1 MISDKNAGSWKK
13 EKIEFHSLDQIKA
26 EIRQNINILEGRDQT
41 KDSENEYKSFLKSR
55 EMTLHER
62 IKVENDLKSLKDQ
75 QRKVTLRKSTV
86 STEVEPHLDPRKQR
100 FSKKFYNDLVTL

>member
-1 MISDKNAGSWKK
+1 MISDKNAGSWKTQ
-13 EKIEFHSLDQIKA
+13 KIEFHSLDQIKA

-75 QRKVTLRKSTV
+75 QRKITLKKWRRSLMPVT
-86 STEVEPHLDPRKQR
+86 P
-100 FSKKFYNDLVTL
+100 